1 MKPTPVS
8 TNAPLFRCSVRY
20 ALGVKLTRGKNKD
33 TFFPEKAK
41 DFVYGVSLAL
51 ASDPD
56 TVLARSNELSSN
68 EAESSSSSRS
78 RLKLVVL
85 SDVAFS
91 AAGKIALVVRVH
103 SNDFSTQ
110 ILEKAIDV
118 RCVTT
123 PPKTFAASFVGSA
136 QSPSIR
142 LGSALPSIALVLHD
156 AEGNVIQYDGD
167 LCVCAS
173 CDSLDVQG
181 GDFSRGPQQG
191 AVTVPSKH
199 WRLMPSSRRAHL
211 FEAKGGEGICG
222 RIVSVLL
229 EASVRP
235 LGGGGGPSQSDGGWK
250 SIGSCSLSVELH
262 PGTPKSLRV
271 LAPED
276 ALQVKCGEIVSR
288 LVVGCA
294 DQWGNAT
301 APLPGLGDGRWAV
314 TLGSGPLQ
322 PVPKALSDGPVN
334 FRSSQRLLSQTAAGA
349 RDASDWPID
358 ASGRAE
364 LLQLRCSESTLFA
377 QEVVQELLL
386 VDGRSRSALTD
397 ALRLA
402 VTVLPECSPNA
413 LQVRRLRLVRR
424 SAATH
429 LCPVRVSA
437 VAQRKR
443 HRRALRVRRLGGRR
457 SQGHLLPDFG
467 RERPGDG
474 PVAVPGAGEV
484 PSDDRPVPGGQG
496 RPREAEEHFATRGER
511 DQRGEG
517 ESLRRGAVRV
527 AVRHR
532 CCLCQAPKSKGVHH
546 LEIAFTLAGLA
557 PLKQIVVIRV
567 QPNAPKAWRIKTSKR
582 IEDGLLMQDADD
594 LASKLEYVFCVDEFD
609 NVTMLPD
616 EAAVLREIQAES
628 QAMSG
633 GTQSFV
639 PPATLFSQKF
649 SANQQ
654 LQKPVLR
661 IHAANADTSDD
672 LVFTLTRCLAVEG
685 YEQGDEADA
694 DFQALETE
702 TQVRYLLPPGACI
715 KGLPP
720 ESTLHITAESA
731 QDSGLLDIAE
741 HTITA
746 VLVGGDPVTLRLFS
760 LSYELDTPAPGAFA
774 VEMSPFDS
782 CDDLEV
788 SVLDE
793 HGGPA
798 SSLWTRKTTLR
809 VVELLGPTEERELY
823 AKKNFRKLPHV
834 LRDFV
839 LCPAQL
845 GAAKGREAAAAA
857 QTRVLRFDMVCGGA
871 AAAGDDSRELSA
883 VLTLHV
889 RASSHIAELLLTP
902 LPPEDHCQLVRD
914 GDEEKYFL
922 HVTAAQAVPRLA
934 VGLRAAD
941 GSQFRVDKSALKASV
956 SPGGWCDAVRLS
968 ELDAAEETR
977 LAAEHGCACVFAL
990 QVTDFNPSRKAG
1002 RCTLTVKFDDPRA
1015 LPPQVPHQRVLGLAI
1030 VVAPAPFQ
1038 ELVMNEQRL
1047 NKALLHSAV
1056 ESDRTFAPLLTAQ
1069 LQDAFGNR
1077 ISVADDVFLVA
1088 HCVPPRP
1095 LHGGPSQRSGDPA
1108 SLVALWERFTAG
1120 GRARVDGY
1128 GLPLDSKTL
1137 LLGPGGGLRY
1147 PSTPCALTQAD
1158 ELEAS
1163 QLSQPAAALSGHKRP
1178 QSSPSTQASKLPRT
1192 PGGEREA
1199 RDEDGAARSRQE
1211 AAAFLLQLGAVAA
1224 LRRQS
1229 NKELVFH
1236 YLRLKDADAG
1246 FSDGRHEVRFT
1257 LIKVAA
1263 GSSGSSGS
1271 SGAPFD
1277 VLWERGVAFDYSSAE
1292 TVELKSRRVISEGER
1307 ARAELEEYQ
1316 TLRNRQRELDDDF
1329 TTLLGDIE
1337 QDLDQDAD
1345 SPRLPTIPAQED
1357 LAAVQQRISA
1367 ALRQLEAQSSR
1378 APVRQ
1383 TRFLRQRLPEDAVG
1397 YVVDLAYVA
1406 EQRDAEIL
1414 SWAAGNWIDTIVV
1427 QREAVAVDLY
1437 QRQQRRAW
1445 AFETGGGESR
1455 RPGNLPSLERIGQ
1468 EVGGNPRYMIDV
1480 LQLDVGRE
1488 ELRYRLFANV
1498 FQNFILVDTLQHA
1511 LDLRRAL
1518 RSRGANRSPTMYTL
1532 AGDRIPSSGQL
1543 DPTNRLTSELQAVFG
1558 SQDARQTPRYQR
1570 WQRILADTERV
1581 VSLRTEL
1588 DDVEARLRDFDVK
1601 QLEQLVREADVERRR
1616 LRVK

>member
-1 MKPTPVS
+1 M
-8 TNAPLFRCSVRY
+8 
-20 ALGVKLTRGKNKD
+20 
-33 TFFPEKAK
+33 
-41 DFVYGVSLAL
+41 
-51 ASDPD
+51 
-56 TVLARSNELSSN
+56 
-68 EAESSSSSRS
+68 
-78 RLKLVVL
+78 
-85 SDVAFS
+85 
-91 AAGKIALVVRVH
+91 
-103 SNDFSTQ
+103 
-110 ILEKAIDV
+110 
-118 RCVTT
+118 
-123 PPKTFAASFVGSA
+123 
-136 QSPSIR
+136 
-142 LGSALPSIALVLHD
+142 
-156 AEGNVIQYDGD
+156 
-167 LCVCAS
+167 
-173 CDSLDVQG
+173 
-181 GDFSRGPQQG
+181 
-191 AVTVPSKH
+191 
-199 WRLMPSSRRAHL
+199 
-211 FEAKGGEGICG
+211 
-222 RIVSVLL
+222 
-229 EASVRP
+229 
-235 LGGGGGPSQSDGGWK
+235 
-250 SIGSCSLSVELH
+250 
-262 PGTPKSLRV
+262 
-271 LAPED
+271 
-276 ALQVKCGEIVSR
+276 
-288 LVVGCA
+288 
-294 DQWGNAT
+294 
-301 APLPGLGDGRWAV
+301 
-314 TLGSGPLQ
+314 
-322 PVPKALSDGPVN
+322 
-334 FRSSQRLLSQTAAGA
+334 
-349 RDASDWPID
+349 
-358 ASGRAE
+358 
-364 LLQLRCSESTLFA
+364 
-377 QEVVQELLL
+377 
-386 VDGRSRSALTD
+386 
-397 ALRLA
+397 
-402 VTVLPECSPNA
+402 
-413 LQVRRLRLVRR
+413 
-424 SAATH
+424 
-429 LCPVRVSA
+429 
-437 VAQRKR
+437 
-443 HRRALRVRRLGGRR
+443 
-457 SQGHLLPDFG
+457 
-467 RERPGDG
+467 
-474 PVAVPGAGEV
+474 
-484 PSDDRPVPGGQG
+484 
-496 RPREAEEHFATRGER
+496 
-511 DQRGEG
+511 
-517 ESLRRGAVRV
+517 
-527 AVRHR
+527 
-532 CCLCQAPKSKGVHH
+532 HH

-582 IEDGLLMQDADD
+582 LEDGLLMQDPDD

-628 QAMSG
+628 QALSG

-661 IHAANADTSDD
+661 IHAANADASDD

-731 QDSGLLDIAE
+731 QDGGLLDIAE

-746 VLVGGDPVTLRLFS
+746 VLVGGDPVALRLFS
-760 LSYELDTPAPGAFA
+760 LSYELDTSAPGAFA
-774 VEMSPFDS
+774 MEMSPFDN

-845 GAAKGREAAAAA
+845 GAAKGRAAEAVA

-871 AAAGDDSRELSA
+871 AGAGDDSRELSA

-889 RASSHIAELLLTP
+889 RASSHIAELLLMP
-902 LPPEDHCQLVRD
+902 LPSSTLLEDHWQLVRD

-934 VGLRAAD
+934 LGLRAAD

-956 SPGGWCDAVRLS
+956 SPGGWCDSVRLS
-968 ELDAAEETR
+968 ELDATEEAR

-990 QVTDFNPSRKAG
+990 QVADFNPSRRAG

-1015 LPPQVPHQRVLGLAI
+1015 LPAQVPHQRVLGVAI

-1077 ISVADDVFLVA
+1077 MSVSDDVFLVA
-1088 HCVPPRP
+1088 YCVPPRP
-1095 LHGGPSQRSGDPA
+1095 AHSASQCPGDAA
-1108 SLVALWERFTAG
+1108 SLLELWQRFTAS
-1120 GRARVDGY
+1120 GRVRVDGG

-1137 LLGPGGGLRY
+1137 LLSPGGELRY
-1147 PSTPCALTQAD
+1147 PSAPCALTQSD

-1178 QSSPSTQASKLPRT
+1178 QSTPSTQATKLPRT

-1199 RDEDGAARSRQE
+1199 RDEDGASLGRQE

-1229 NKELVFH
+1229 NKELAFH

-1246 FSDGRHEVRFT
+1246 FSDGRHEVRFS

-1263 GSSGSSGS
+1263 GSAV
-1271 SGAPFD
+1271 APFD

-1329 TTLLGDIE
+1329 TTLLSDIE

-1345 SPRLPTIPAQED
+1345 LPRLPRSPTQED
-1357 LAAVQQRISA
+1357 LAGVQQHIAA
-1367 ALRQLEAQSSR
+1367 ALRQLEAQSAR
-1378 APVRQ
+1378 PPVRQ

-1427 QREAVAVDLY
+1427 QREAAAVDLY

-1558 SQDARQTPRYQR
+1558 SQDARQTPRHQR
-1570 WQRILADTERV
+1570 CLRILADTERV
-1581 VSLRTEL
+1581 VTLRTEL
-1588 DDVEARLRDFDVK
+1588 DEVEARLRDFDVK